1 MSALGAPPNTG
12 VWGTLDPPGGFLC
25 WILYPPH
32 SAALSRQGA
41 PPYMQQPLP
50 TLPVLLWDQ
59 AQREAS
65 GGQGLQ
71 CRGEGGG

>member
-1 MSALGAPPNTG
+1 
-12 VWGTLDPPGGFLC
+12 
-25 WILYPPH
+25 
-32 SAALSRQGA
+32 
-41 PPYMQQPLP
+41 MQQPLP